1 MTERAVSG
9 AYRRDLARRVLIDI
23 ARRRQRPGSASVLRA
38 TPARSMRMRWPDLS
52 QALGRLPWAVTG
64 AAATRLYM
72 PERSTQDLDVVVL
85 AKDVAEVRRRLEAAG
100 YALKGELAIG
110 GSAWTAPDGTPV
122 DVIEGR
128 EAWWPQALAEA
139 AGNRDAQ
146 GLPVLTL
153 PYLVLMKLLAGRVQD
168 VADVARMLGHAAEDA
183 IASVRA
189 VIAAHAADL
198 LEDLESLITLGK
210 LEAQEG

>member
-1 MTERAVSG
+1 
-9 AYRRDLARRVLIDI
+9 
-23 ARRRQRPGSASVLRA
+23 
-38 TPARSMRMRWPDLS
+38 MRWPDLS
-52 QALGRLPWAVTG
+52 QALGRLPWAVAG

-85 AKDVAEVRRRLEAAG
+85 AGDGTEVRRRLEAGG
-100 YALKGELAIG
+100 YASKGELAIG

-128 EAWWPQALAEA
+128 ETWWPQALAEA
-139 AGNRDAQ
+139 TGNRDAQ

-168 VADVARMLGHAAEDA
+168 VADVTRMLGHADEEGVAGVR
-183 IASVRA
+183 SV
-189 VIAAHAADL
+189 IGGHATDL
-198 LEDLESLITLGK
+198 SEDLESLITLGK
-210 LEAQEG
+210 LEVEGG